1 MTKSWYQHSKVAPK
15 AERTGQDGFVYDSKT
30 EYQRYCYLNL
40 MARAGEITNL
50 ERQVKYELYARGAG
64 GIGEAMF
71 DDKRFAVMV
80 GPNCD
85 KIAVYTPDFVYHDKW
100 GKQIIEDVKG
110 YRDEASKFRIR
121 VFEAL
126 YGVKVTIVKKSGK
139 NWVSE

>member
-1 MTKSWYQHSKVAPK
+1 MTKSWYQNSKVAPK

-50 ERQVKYELYARGAG
+50 ERQVKYPLQTKTNPPITIKTANGVAQ
-64 GIGEAMF
+64 
-71 DDKRFAVMV
+71 
-80 GPNCD
+80 
-85 KIAVYTPDFVYHDKW
+85 YTPDFVYHDKW